1 MTMIKKSLL
10 LMAAT
15 LALSLFN
22 VAHAGHHE
30 GGHSNMG
37 PSIVELAAGND
48 DLSTLVAAVKAAGLV
63 GVLSGDGPYTVFA
76 PTNAAFAKLPEGT
89 VESLLKPENKDQ
101 LTAILTYHVVS
112 GKVKAADVV
121 KLDSAKT
128 VEGSSVTISATDAG
142 VKVDA
147 ANVIMTDIAA
157 SNGVVHVIDSVLLP
171 SE

>member
-10 LMAAT
+10 LMSAT

-128 VEGSSVTISATDAG
+128 VEGSSVTITATDAG

-171 SE
+171 SK

>member
-10 LMAAT
+10 LMSAT

-30 GGHSNMG
+30 GGHSSMG

-128 VEGSSVTISATDAG
+128 VEGSSVTITATDAG

>member
-10 LMAAT
+10 LMSAT

-128 VEGSSVTISATDAG
+128 VEGSSVTITATDAG

>member
-10 LMAAT
+10 LMSAT

-30 GGHSNMG
+30 GGHSNTG

-128 VEGSSVTISATDAG
+128 VEGSSVTITATDAG

>member
-10 LMAAT
+10 LMSAT

-30 GGHSNMG
+30 GGHSSMG

-128 VEGSSVTISATDAG
+128 VEGSSVTITATDAG

-157 SNGVVHVIDSVLLP
+157 SNGVVHVIDSVLMP

>member
-10 LMAAT
+10 LMSAT
-15 LALSLFN
+15 LVLSLFN

-89 VESLLKPENKDQ
+89 VESLLKPESKDQ

-128 VEGSSVTISATDAG
+128 VEGSSVTITATDAG

>member
-10 LMAAT
+10 LMSAT
-15 LALSLFN
+15 LVLSLFN

-30 GGHSNMG
+30 GGHSSMG

-128 VEGSSVTISATDAG
+128 VEGSSVTITATDAG